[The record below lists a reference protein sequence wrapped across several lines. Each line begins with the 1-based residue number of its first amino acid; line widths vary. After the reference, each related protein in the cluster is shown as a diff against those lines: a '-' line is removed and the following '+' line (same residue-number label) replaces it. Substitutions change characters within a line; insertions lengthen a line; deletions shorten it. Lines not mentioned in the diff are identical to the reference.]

1 MKHDFIYIAMLS
13 MAVAIFVLATILMFV
28 TSAKETAAY
37 RHHRYARDQH
47 GRVTCEYCKELM
59 KGASHE
65 QH

>member
-1 MKHDFIYIAMLS
+1 MFSAAIAD
-13 MAVAIFVLATILMFV
+13 FVLAIILMFV
-28 TSAKETAAY
+28 TSTKETAR

>member
-1 MKHDFIYIAMLS
+1 MKHNSIYIAMFS
-13 MAVAIFVLATILMFV
+13 AAIADFVLAIILMFV
-28 TSAKETAAY
+28 TSTKETAR
-37 RHHRYARDQH
+37 RHHRYARDQY